1 MKKNTAGLC
10 KKAAQVILVSFLL
23 TIVGCYIPSRAD
35 KEREGLFVSFE
46 VIWRDPND
54 SESMVLVD
62 RNTGVLYY
70 QVSSQYRYGITPI
83 FNADGSPLIYSDF
96 MED

>member
-1 MKKNTAGLC
+1 MKVNKETLC

-46 VIWRDPND
+46 VIWQDPND

-70 QVSSQYRYGITPI
+70 QVISRYRYGITPI